1 MSDIF
6 IDKFSH
12 IKKGVRIIGLP
23 NTEKNQ
29 KIKINDSK
37 YLISE
42 KEKERIKIKIVEIL
56 KYSTVVD
63 FLEEAQINNTVPFCK
78 SIQEGVNYYNMQ
90 SSAEER
96 EKLRIKYNYGFLGI
110 KFEIIDK
117 DFIQYKKNK
126 QKYQQLKTANH

>member
-1 MSDIF
+1 MGDIS

-37 YLISE
+37 YLVSDKE
-42 KEKERIKIKIVEIL
+42 KEKVKIKITEIL

-63 FLEEAQINNTVPFCK
+63 FLEEAGINNTVPFCK
-78 SIQEGVNYYNMQ
+78 SIQEGVNYYNTQ
-90 SSAEER
+90 STAEER
-96 EKLRIKYNYGFLGI
+96 EELRIKYNYGFLGI
-110 KFEIIDK
+110 KFEITDK
-117 DFIQYKKNK
+117 DFIQYQKNK
-126 QKYQQLKTANH
+126 QKYLTLRH